1 MAGAANAESF
11 ELVKKL
17 HEGQQGTANLMRNKL
32 TGELVAVKFI
42 QRGPKVDENVEREIM
57 CHRGLSHGNVVQFLE
72 VFLTPEYLG
81 IVMEYT
87 SHGEM
92 FDYVASKGQ
101 LAEAEARYF
110 FQQLVCGVEYCHKMG
125 VVHRDLKLENTLL
138 HMEEGHAPR
147 VKICDFGYS
156 KSMHYH
162 SMPNSTVGTPAYI
175 APEVFLRSSSEG
187 AYSGEAS
194 DVWSC
199 GVLLFVMLFGT
210 YPFGDP
216 DGGGDASI
224 ATVIE
229 RIVTAQYSFPPGVPV
244 SAEVVDLFS
253 KIFVPEASQRISISG
268 IRSHPFFTV
277 NLPWEFQVNA
287 PLPVSVRQSDEDTL
301 AILQEAKRAD
311 HSMQVPAWADDVM
324 EVDISPT
331 PVSSMDNE
339 AADWAITADE
349 LKDMLACIDVAQEA
363 SSPTP
368 AQAPQGLGGMR
379 LPGGGAAR
387 HVPPRLSPAASTGS
401 SGGFDPLG
409 WKSHPVPASSAVSSE
424 VVHVSASS
432 EVSSAPMGL
441 GLGGGLNPR
450 RRK

>member
-1 MAGAANAESF
+1 M
-11 ELVKKL
+11 
-17 HEGQQGTANLMRNKL
+17 
-32 TGELVAVKFI
+32 
-42 QRGPKVDENVEREIM
+42 
-57 CHRGLSHGNVVQFLE
+57 
-72 VFLTPEYLG
+72 
-81 IVMEYT
+81 
-87 SHGEM
+87 
-92 FDYVASKGQ
+92 
-101 LAEAEARYF
+101 
-110 FQQLVCGVEYCHKMG
+110 
-125 VVHRDLKLENTLL
+125 
-138 HMEEGHAPR
+138 
-147 VKICDFGYS
+147 
-156 KSMHYH
+156 
-162 SMPNSTVGTPAYI
+162 
-175 APEVFLRSSSEG
+175 
-187 AYSGEAS
+187 
-194 DVWSC
+194 
-199 GVLLFVMLFGT
+199 
-210 YPFGDP
+210 
-216 DGGGDASI
+216 
-224 ATVIE
+224 
-229 RIVTAQYSFPPGVPV
+229 
-244 SAEVVDLFS
+244 
-253 KIFVPEASQRISISG
+253 
-268 IRSHPFFTV
+268 
-277 NLPWEFQVNA
+277 
-287 PLPVSVRQSDEDTL
+287 RQSDEDTL

-349 LKDMLACIDVAQEA
+349 LKVRFSRPFPAGDTWFQGCWTLCPADLLWTQCRLPSPAQDMLACIDVAQEA

-387 HVPPRLSPAASTGS
+387 HGPPRLSPAASTGS